1 MTKEPISKH
10 IREGFSKRLTQA
22 LDARD
27 FPRSKRN
34 YELRVRYNSSQQAVN
49 KWAHGTLPRIEILC
63 QICDDLNINLSWL
76 VTGKGS
82 MNDASTIDTVKFEKV
97 VTVTENLIEELGI
110 QVSALARSKLYNRHY
125 NILAVDGN
133 LNTQRIKEDLDLLGV
148 EFTSNSL

>member
-27 FPRSKRN
+27 FPRSRRN
-34 YELRVRYNSSQQAVN
+34 YELRVRYKSSQQAVN

-110 QVSALARSKLYNRHY
+110 EVSAMARSKLYNRHY

-148 EFTSNSL
+148 ESISKSS

>member
-27 FPRSKRN
+27 FPRSRRN

-49 KWAHGTLPRIEILC
+49 KWAHGTLPRIEVLC

-110 QVSALARSKLYNRHY
+110 EVSALARSKLYNRHY
-125 NILAVDGN
+125 NILAVDGD

-148 EFTSNSL
+148 ESISKSS